1 MENNY
6 VYRTSLIKVAAALLA
21 TSIFPAAAGAATF
34 VTSQTLK
41 AGTRIACVLDQRMD
55 SSKLAYGDKF
65 KLRVVDTSLPA
76 LHGSEIVGYITDVR
90 QPSGLDRARV
100 GFYLTSIVLPNG
112 EKKSITA
119 YVVSKRVVQINP
131 VAQQASRQQLSP
143 MAGVPY
149 GTVTPGPIAWQMRL
163 GNGPS
168 TVSQS
173 QSPSLG
179 GYVYA
184 SNAHEL
190 IIVPAGQ
197 PVTVELSQNL
207 TIP

>member
-6 VYRTSLIKVAAALLA
+6 VYRTSLTKAAAVLLA
-21 TSIFPAAAGAATF
+21 ASMLPATAGATTL

-41 AGTRIACVLDQRMD
+41 AGTRIACVLDEHLD

-65 KLRVVDTSLPA
+65 RLQVVDPNFPA
-76 LHGSEIVGYITDVR
+76 LHGARIIGYITDVR
-90 QPSGLDRARV
+90 QPHGVDRARV
-100 GFYLTSIVLPNG
+100 GFMLTSIHLSNG
-112 EKKSITA
+112 EKESISAT
-119 YVVSKRVVQINP
+119 VVSKRVVPMNP
-131 VAQQASRQQLSP
+131 TGQYASRQQLSP

-149 GTVTPGPIAWQMRL
+149 GTVTPGPIAWQMRI

-168 TVSQS
+168 SV
-173 QSPSLG
+173 QSPASQNLG

-184 SNAHEL
+184 TSNGVP
-190 IIVPAGQ
+190 IVVNAGTA
-197 PVTVELSQNL
+197 VTVELSANL